1 MLFFVGVVLL
11 PQRIALEEQA
21 AADKAALAALAAQ
34 KAAEAERLQQ
44 EKEAAAAAK
53 RRADEAARKVC
64 CKLQHQQQAG
74 RLASRIPR
82 CSTKGG
88 CALVLSVH
96 ASCVTCGSHGHK
108 PQLSTGCPLVHSR
121 VGTMRHRCSACGLL
135 HFSHCV

>member
-1 MLFFVGVVLL
+1 MPLCCSFAGVVLL

-74 RLASRIPR
+74 RLASQIPR
-82 CSTKGG
+82 CSTNGE

-96 ASCVTCGSHGHK
+96 ASCVTY
-108 PQLSTGCPLVHSR
+108 
-121 VGTMRHRCSACGLL
+121 VGLTVMSV
-135 HFSHCV
+135 S